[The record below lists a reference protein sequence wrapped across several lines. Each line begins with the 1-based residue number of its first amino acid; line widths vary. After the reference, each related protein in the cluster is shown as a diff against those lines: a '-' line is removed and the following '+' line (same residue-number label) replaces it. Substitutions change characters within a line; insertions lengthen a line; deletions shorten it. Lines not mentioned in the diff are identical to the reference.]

1 VRCTPDS
8 AFPPR
13 VLPDVLSI
21 RVIPSLLLFNEG
33 LVKTVRFKDPK
44 YVGDPINAVRIF
56 NDKGVD
62 ELTFLDIGPSRRTA
76 GPNFALLERI
86 ASEAFMPFG
95 YGGGVTTI
103 EQVRR
108 LYALGIEK
116 VVLNSAVA
124 SNPQL
129 VEAAAAHAGST
140 GVVVSMDVRRNW
152 RAHASVWVEGATRDL
167 RQDPVEYARHVER
180 LGAGEILL
188 NSVQHDGTMEG
199 YDLEL
204 IRAVSAAVSIPVVAL
219 GGAAGLADFRAA
231 VANGASAVAAGSFFV
246 FHGKHRAVLI
256 TYPSR
261 KECASV
267 FRP

>member
-1 VRCTPDS
+1 ML
-8 AFPPR
+8 A
-13 VLPDVLSI
+13 I
-21 RVIPSLLLFNEG
+21 RVIPALLLLNEG

-44 YVGDPINAVRIF
+44 YIGDPINAVRIF

-62 ELTFLDIGPSRRTA
+62 ELIFLDIGPNSRVN

-86 ASEAFMPFG
+86 ATEAFMPFG

-108 LYALGIEK
+108 LYSLGIEK

-124 SNPQL
+124 SNPGL
-129 VEAAAAHAGST
+129 VKAAAYHAGST

-152 RAHASVWVEGATRDL
+152 LGRASVWVEGASRDL
-167 RQDPVEYARHVER
+167 KRDPVEYARYVEE
-180 LGAGEILL
+180 LGAGEILV
-188 NSVQHDGTMEG
+188 NAVHKDGTMEG

-204 IRAVSAAVSIPVVAL
+204 IHAVSAAVSIPVVAL
-219 GGAAGLADFRAA
+219 GGAGSLEDFRAA
-231 VANGASAVAAGSFFV
+231 IGRGASAVAAGSLFV

-261 KECASV
+261 EDCTSV
-267 FRP
+267 FSPR